1 METMQ
6 EILNHN
12 IPIKKRRGRPA
23 KVIEPPDLNQ
33 HTSTVSDTKEKKMVG
48 KPRASK
54 VLSIGIDGSLT
65 KSSFIASGDKPEI
78 IKPSSTKSKQMKTTN
93 KIGDIRNQEKDIEYK
108 AELQRYLKERL
119 KQGKAGV
126 KLNESIKKLEDKLKA
141 LQ

>member
-1 METMQ
+1 MDTMQ
-6 EILNHN
+6 EPLNHN

-23 KVIEPPDLNQ
+23 KVMEPPDLNQ
-33 HTSTVSDTKEKKMVG
+33 HTNKTTDTKEKKMIG
-48 KPRASK
+48 KPRLSK
-54 VLSIGIDGSLT
+54 VLSIGIDGA
-65 KSSFIASGDKPEI
+65 KI
-78 IKPSSTKSKQMKTTN
+78 IKPSTTKSKQMKTTN
-93 KIGDIRNQEKDIEYK
+93 KIGDIRNQEKDVEYK

>member
-1 METMQ
+1 MDTMQ
-6 EILNHN
+6 ELLNHN

-23 KVIEPPDLNQ
+23 KVMEPPDLNQ
-33 HTSTVSDTKEKKMVG
+33 HTSTTTDIKEKKMVG
-48 KPRASK
+48 KPKASK
-54 VLSIGIDGSLT
+54 ILSIGADGP
-65 KSSFIASGDKPEI
+65 KI
-78 IKPSSTKSKQMKTTN
+78 IKPSTTKSKQMKTTN
-93 KIGDIRNQEKDIEYK
+93 KIGDIRNQEKDVEYK